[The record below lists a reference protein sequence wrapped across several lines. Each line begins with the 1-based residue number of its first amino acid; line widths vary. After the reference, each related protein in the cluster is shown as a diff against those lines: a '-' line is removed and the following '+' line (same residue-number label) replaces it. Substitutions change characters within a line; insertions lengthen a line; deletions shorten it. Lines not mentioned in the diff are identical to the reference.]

1 VPKKARPKAKR
12 TEPLYFVAG
21 LGNPGLK
28 YEDTR
33 HNVGFLVLDEL
44 ARRWGLAVVKSQFGA
59 LTGQGPIR
67 DEKTV
72 LLKPQQFMNRSG
84 HPTRSIVS
92 WFKSEAESLI
102 VVHDDVDVAFGSIRV
117 KQGGGHGGHN
127 GLRDIDRHM
136 ESREY
141 IRVRVGVSRPPE
153 HWETADYV
161 LGRWSPEQR
170 EGLEVAVGRA
180 ADAVEHILVQ
190 GVADAQNHF
199 NEKERRPADASP
211 PPGEA
216 LRPHVQKLFSPSPLG
231 LGG

>member
-1 VPKKARPKAKR
+1 MKARKQATR
-12 TEPLYFVAG
+12 ADPLYFVAG
-21 LGNPGLK
+21 LGNPGSK

-44 ARRWGLAVVKSQFGA
+44 ARRWGLEVVKPQFGA
-59 LTGQGPIR
+59 LTAQGAIR

-72 LLKPQQFMNRSG
+72 LLKPQQFMNKSG
-84 HPTRSIVS
+84 HPTRSVVS
-92 WFKSEAESLI
+92 WFKAQTESLI
-102 VVHDDVDVAFGSIRV
+102 VVHDDVDLAFGSIRV

-136 ESREY
+136 ESRDY

-161 LGRWSPEQR
+161 LGRWSPDQR
-170 EGLEVAVGRA
+170 EGLDVVVGRA

-190 GVADAQNHF
+190 GVSDAQNHF
-199 NEKERRPADASP
+199 NEKERGPADVSLP
-211 PPGEA
+211 RDGA
-216 LRPHVQKLFSPSPLG
+216 LRPHMSKLFSPSPLG